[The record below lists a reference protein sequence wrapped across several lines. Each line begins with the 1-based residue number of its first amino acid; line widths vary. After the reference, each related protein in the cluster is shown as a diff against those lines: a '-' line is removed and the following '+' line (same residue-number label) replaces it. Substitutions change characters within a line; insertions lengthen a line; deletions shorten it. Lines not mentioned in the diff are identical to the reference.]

1 LDESKRGDAKFAE
14 EDAEKS
20 LGHIMKTKDE
30 LNELSRVI
38 IDAAM
43 EVHRELGPGLLE
55 RVYESALAKELA
67 LRGIT
72 TTRQVPAPIIYK
84 NELLDEEAYR
94 IDLLVEDAIVVEL
107 KTVAALLPIHEAQI
121 HTYMKLSNKCL
132 GLLINFHT
140 SLLKDGIK
148 RHVINFPK

>member
-1 LDESKRGDAKFAE
+1 
-14 EDAEKS
+14 
-20 LGHIMKTKDE
+20 MKTKDE
-30 LNELSRVI
+30 LNELSGVI

-43 EVHRELGPGLLE
+43 EVHREVGPGLLE
-55 RVYESALAKELA
+55 RVYEAALAKELE
-67 LRGIT
+67 LRGIAAI
-72 TTRQVPAPIIYK
+72 RQVPAPIIYK

-140 SLLKDGIK
+140 PLLKDGIK